1 MDLRYM
7 FTKILSMRLL
17 PNRLIRRRGLWRDE
31 RGATAVITAITFMLL
46 MGFTALGVEV
56 GSWYAE
62 RRALQ
67 TAADAAALGAGYKIY
82 KDGHDAAG
90 IADSGVADASR
101 NGFTNGAE
109 GVTLTV
115 TNPPATGPNAANE
128 YAAEAVISKQRTA
141 LLASMFMSGDDL
153 TIRTRAVAVVR
164 VGGPFCVLALDP
176 SAGSALKFGGT
187 SELQLQNCG
196 IIVNS
201 ESNSAMN
208 LIGGSVVGATYADI
222 TGNYTKS
229 TNSTLEIEE
238 GQPNIGVDPLADPFE
253 DINIPAD
260 SGCGFGTPP
269 KYQINNNGTETL
281 NPGRY
286 CGGIQIGAGA
296 QVTMNPG
303 EYVMDGG
310 VFNVAGGA
318 SVTGVGVTIFLT
330 GSGTDYAQVTING
343 GGTINISAPTSGTYK
358 GIVFFQDRN
367 APVAAT
373 GAQNKFNG
381 DSNTDIRGVI
391 YIPKQKTEWAG
402 GNSSGPGC
410 TKIVALKIE
419 FTGNSSVGS
428 DCTAFGFD
436 DETRRPPKLM
446 E

>member
-1 MDLRYM
+1 MRW
-7 FTKILSMRLL
+7 LS
-17 PNRLIRRRGLWRDE
+17 NRPLARELWRDD
-31 RGATAVITAITFMLL
+31 GGGTAVITAIAFMVL

-56 GSWYAE
+56 GAWYAE

-67 TAADAAALGAGYKIY
+67 TAADAAALGAAYRIY
-82 KDGHDAAG
+82 KDGKDAEG
-90 IADSGVADASR
+90 IVESGEYDASI
-101 NGFTNGAE
+101 NGFTNGE
-109 GVTLTV
+109 DGVDLTV
-115 TNPPATGPNAANE
+115 TNPPASGPNAEND
-128 YAAEAVISKQRTA
+128 YAAEAIIGKQRST
-141 LLASMFMSGDDL
+141 LLSSMFLGEDEV

-176 SAGSALKFGGT
+176 TADSALKFGGT
-187 SELQLQNCG
+187 SELQLTNCG

-208 LIGGSVVGATYADI
+208 LIGGSIVGATYADI

-238 GQPNIGVDPLADPFE
+238 GQPNVGVDPLADPFE
-253 DINIPAD
+253 DINVPAG
-260 SGCGFGTPP
+260 SGCDFGTPP
-269 KYQINNNGTETL
+269 KYQINSHATETL

-286 CGGIQIGAGA
+286 CGGIKIGAGA
-296 QVTMNPG
+296 QVTMNAG

-310 VFNVAGGA
+310 VFEVAGGA
-318 SVTGVGVTIFLT
+318 SVTGTGVTIFLT
-330 GSGTDYAQVTING
+330 GSGSNYAQVTING
-343 GGTINISAPTSGTYK
+343 GGSINISAPTSGTYK

-381 DSNTDIRGVI
+381 DSNTNIRGVI

-402 GNSSGPGC
+402 GNTSGPGC

-419 FTGNSSVGS
+419 FTGNSSVAS
-428 DCTAFGFD
+428 DCTAYGFD